1 MLNIIRVTLMGKV
14 KTLDL
19 PVLRKLCEQ
28 RSMKGTVKIYMAEKS
43 RNLKKTK
50 INEFWLNFDH

>member
-19 PVLRKLCEQ
+19 PILRKLCEQ
-28 RSMKGTVKIYMAEKS
+28 RSMTGTVKIYMAEKT

-50 INEFWLNFDH
+50 I